1 MKAISIEGVSK
12 RFVIK
17 HEHPRSFQE
26 LLISLV
32 KRRNG
37 HLEELWALRDVSFDV
52 EQGETFGLIGA
63 NGSGKSTIL
72 KLMTRVMEPT
82 AGRIQVDG
90 KVSALI
96 ELGAGFHPDLTGRE
110 NIFLLGSILGF
121 TSREMKE
128 RYQSIVAYSDLERFI
143 DTPVKHYSSGMYMRL
158 GFAVA
163 VCVDPD
169 VLIVDEVLAVGDI
182 SFQEKCLN
190 TFYDFQRMGKTIL
203 MVSHDLDIMSKFCK
217 RALYIEQGQVK
228 AIGQVDE
235 VVESYLTSV
244 HAR

>member
-1 MKAISIEGVSK
+1 MMAITLEGVSK

-17 HEHPRSFQE
+17 HEYPRSFQE
-26 LLISLV
+26 LAISLLS
-32 KRRNG
+32 RRNG
-37 HLEELWALRDVSFDV
+37 HHEELWALRDVSFHL
-52 EQGETFGLIGA
+52 ERGETFGLIGP

-72 KLMTRVMEPT
+72 KLITRVMEPT
-82 AGRIQVDG
+82 AGRIQVSG

-143 DTPVKHYSSGMYMRL
+143 DAPVKHYSSGMYMRL

-169 VLIVDEVLAVGDI
+169 VLIVDEVLAVGDH

-203 MVSHDLDIMSKFCK
+203 MVSHDLETMSKFCQ
-217 RALYIEQGQVK
+217 RALYIDGGQVK
-228 AIGQVDE
+228 ALGHVDE
-235 VVESYLTSV
+235 VIESYLGSV
-244 HAR
+244 QVR